1 MPEILLSILEH
12 SLSIWDTKEGKAE
25 YSKYLKAKKAIDE
38 ELDKRGNGLKYS
50 QLRIDT
56 GMRFIEDAAR
66 ARDIF
71 NKSGK

>member
-1 MPEILLSILEH
+1 MSELLLSILEH

-25 YSKYLKAKKAIDE
+25 YSKFLKAKKARDE
-38 ELDKRGNGLKYS
+38 ELDKRAKRLKYS
-50 QLRIDT
+50 QLTIDKC
-56 GMRFIEDAAR
+56 MRDIKDAAR

>member
-1 MPEILLSILEH
+1 MGEILLSILEH

-25 YSKYLKAKKAIDE
+25 YSKYLKAKKARDA
-38 ELDKRGNGLKYS
+38 ELDKRARGLKYS
-50 QLRIDT
+50 QLTIDT
-56 GMRFIEDAAR
+56 SMRNIKDAAR